1 MKTSVFTSLRPSRR
15 QTTGQKLCGDAVN
28 VRARVC
34 ADLCDDRCRL
44 HLNCRAVFT
53 SCFDSVFVFSVSLS
67 LPLWPCV
74 YFFSTAF
81 VLVPL
86 TERTSACALSSAL
99 GMVVSRLSPARHVLL
114 LGLQERVFSWPS
126 TLPLAYAGVP
136 RVPAQPE
143 PDQLLLGHSPCTRCT
158 ESAAGRAKPSKQAF
172 RMHTRLIR
180 AYETAS

>member
-53 SCFDSVFVFSVSLS
+53 SCFNSVFIFSVSLS
-67 LPLWPCV
+67 PSLALCL
-74 YFFSTAF
+74 FFSTAF
-81 VLVPL
+81 ILVPL
-86 TERTSACALSSAL
+86 AERTSACALSSAL
-99 GMVVSRLSPARHVLL
+99 GMVVSCLSPARHVLL

-126 TLPLAYAGVP
+126 TLPLAHAGVP
-136 RVPAQPE
+136 HVPAQPE
-143 PDQLLLGHSPCTRCT
+143 PDQLLLGHPPCTRCT

-172 RMHTRLIR
+172 RMHARLIR